1 MKKWLPYVTEGL
13 LSGVIGAFIGGL
25 IGIIVRPGG
34 IVINVN
40 TELLVI
46 LLAVLG
52 LFYLLFRLR
61 LKVAQLES
69 EEKEKSGGW
78 N

>member
-1 MKKWLPYVTEGL
+1 MKKWLSYVPGVL
-13 LSGVIGAFIGGL
+13 LSAMIGAFIGGL

-46 LLAVLG
+46 LLSVLG
-52 LFYLLFRLR
+52 LFYLLFRLK
-61 LKVAQLES
+61 LKDAQLES
-69 EEKEKSGGW
+69 EEKLKKI
-78 N
+78 

>member
-1 MKKWLPYVTEGL
+1 MKKWLPYVTDGL

-25 IGIIVRPGG
+25 IGLVVRPGS

-40 TELLVI
+40 TELLVV

-52 LFYLLFRLR
+52 LFYLWFRLK
-61 LKVAQLES
+61 LKIGQLEN
-69 EEKEKSGGW
+69 E
-78 N
+78 

>member
-1 MKKWLPYVTEGL
+1 MKKWLPSLTDGL

-52 LFYLLFRLR
+52 LFYLLFWLK

>member
-1 MKKWLPYVTEGL
+1 MKKWLPYVTDGL

-25 IGIIVRPGG
+25 IGLVVRPGG

-40 TELLVI
+40 KELLVV

-52 LFYLLFRLR
+52 LFYLWFRLK
-61 LKVAQLES
+61 LKIGQLEN
-69 EEKEKSGGW
+69 E
-78 N
+78 

>member
-1 MKKWLPYVTEGL
+1 MKKWLPYVTDGF

-46 LLAVLG
+46 LISVLG
-52 LFYLLFRLR
+52 LFYLLFC
-61 LKVAQLES
+61 LKLKSAQLES
-69 EEKEKSGGW
+69 EEKLKKI
-78 N
+78 

>member
-1 MKKWLPYVTEGL
+1 MKKWLSYIPGVL
-13 LSGVIGAFIGGL
+13 LSAMIGAFVGGL
-25 IGIIVRPGG
+25 IALIVRPGG

-46 LLAVLG
+46 LLSVLG
-52 LFYLLFRLR
+52 LFYLWFRLK
-61 LKVAQLES
+61 LKGAELES
-69 EEKEKSGGW
+69 EK

>member
-1 MKKWLPYVTEGL
+1 MKKWLPYVTDGL

-25 IGIIVRPGG
+25 IGLVVRPGG

-40 TELLVI
+40 TEFLVV

-52 LFYLLFRLR
+52 LFYLWFRLK
-61 LKVAQLES
+61 LKIGQLEN
-69 EEKEKSGGW
+69 E
-78 N
+78 

>member
-1 MKKWLPYVTEGL
+1 MKKWLPYVTDGL

-25 IGIIVRPGG
+25 IGLVVRPAG

-40 TELLVI
+40 TELLVV

-52 LFYLLFRLR
+52 LFYLWFRLK
-61 LKVAQLES
+61 LKIGQLEN
-69 EEKEKSGGW
+69 E
-78 N
+78 